1 MNLDTRACVRQA
13 RLHEYLPVHRQR
25 GLYTVKEKE
34 ELFMSRLSTFQQNN
48 LFVGTQLAAE
58 LPCLYPERRAFVV
71 IGAYIQTSQGVLKPS
86 KALNAD
92 RSDIRFWIRKYEIE
106 KSSLE
111 KDLDI
116 TDDNLIDSIYLSNIH
131 SLEELESEL
140 EKYIQDFSLMEVAW
154 KVGNPLP

>member
-1 MNLDTRACVRQA
+1 
-13 RLHEYLPVHRQR
+13 
-25 GLYTVKEKE
+25 
-34 ELFMSRLSTFQQNN
+34 MSRLSTFQQNN

-116 TDDNLIDSIYLSNIH
+116 TDDNLKREEDRSKDGLLSIPSSLISSQMACTIFSWTFLSPLTTIQTLFQ
-131 SLEELESEL
+131 SIFELQLRKEGMS
-140 EKYIQDFSLMEVAW
+140 SPV
-154 KVGNPLP
+154 